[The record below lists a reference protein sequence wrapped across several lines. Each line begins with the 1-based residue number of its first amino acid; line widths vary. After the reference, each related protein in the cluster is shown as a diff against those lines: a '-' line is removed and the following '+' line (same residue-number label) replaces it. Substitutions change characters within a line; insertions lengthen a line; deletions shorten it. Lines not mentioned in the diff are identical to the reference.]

1 MDSTEPWS
9 GPTLVVVCVCW
20 TQTMSV
26 YVCVCVCVCEF
37 WEDVALPA
45 CTVVEKRFLSTV
57 VNIGGAPEGCRAT
70 FRRRAEKTF
79 NNKDKCVSVRERE
92 REREKERERECMCAA
107 VYVWPCTAHTH
118 DWGNE
123 LWVTSVM
130 FAGRFENLEEV
141 QCKIRLTHSNLW
153 YWQPQRRQHAP
164 PLFITHNY
172 IRYHSL
178 DLAGP

>member
-26 YVCVCVCVCEF
+26 YVCVCVCVNSERMWLCLHVLWLKSVSYQRQWTLE
-37 WEDVALPA
+37 ELPKAAALHFG
-45 CTVVEKRFLSTV
+45 EEQKRHLIT
-57 VNIGGAPEGCRAT
+57 
-70 FRRRAEKTF
+70 KTS
-79 NNKDKCVSVRERE
+79 VSAWERE